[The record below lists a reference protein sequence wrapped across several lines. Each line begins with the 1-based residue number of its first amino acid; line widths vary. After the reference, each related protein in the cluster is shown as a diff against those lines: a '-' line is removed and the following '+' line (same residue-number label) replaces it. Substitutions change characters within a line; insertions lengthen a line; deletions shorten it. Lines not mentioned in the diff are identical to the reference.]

1 MKGFYN
7 EMSLNEVLDNVNLI
21 GIAGVAGSGKNTF
34 AEIIKKVFESNGF
47 EVNCLSFAKKLK
59 EEVAEVSKDMYG
71 IDTTNCTRE
80 EKNLVRP
87 LLLAHGAIM
96 REKTKGQYWIDGIK
110 DLVSNDKI
118 NIITDVR
125 FCEYECDEV
134 DWIQSNNGIVV
145 HITRFFEENGERI
158 YISPDNEYEKRNNK
172 ILKNR
177 ANYSFSWPTDISKQI
192 KYSNKFFEWLVKN
205 YLER

>member
-7 EMSLNEVLDNVNLI
+7 EMSVNEVLNNVNLI
-21 GIAGVAGSGKNTF
+21 GIAGVAGSGKDTF

-59 EEVAEVSKDMYG
+59 EEVAEVSKSMYG

-80 EKNLVRP
+80 EKNLIRP

-96 REKTKGQYWIDGIK
+96 REKTKGQYWINGIK

>member
-7 EMSLNEVLDNVNLI
+7 EMSVNEVLNNVNLI
-21 GIAGVAGSGKNTF
+21 GIAGVAGSGKDTF
-34 AEIIKKVFESNGF
+34 AQIIKKVFESNGF

-59 EEVAEVSKDMYG
+59 EEVAEVSKNMYG

-96 REKTKGQYWIDGIK
+96 REKTKGQYWINGIK

-158 YISPDNEYEKRNNK
+158 YISPDNEYEKRNDK
-172 ILKNR
+172 TLKNK
-177 ANYSFSWPTDISKQI
+177 ANYSFCWPTDISKQK
-192 KYSNKFFEWLVKN
+192 KYSEKFFKWLVKN
-205 YLER
+205 YFER

>member
-1 MKGFYN
+1 
-7 EMSLNEVLDNVNLI
+7 MSVNEVLNNVNLI
-21 GIAGVAGSGKNTF
+21 GIAGVAGSGKDTF
-34 AEIIKKVFESNGF
+34 AQIIKKVFESNGF

-59 EEVAEVSKDMYG
+59 EEVAEVSKSMYG

-96 REKTKGQYWIDGIK
+96 REKTKGQYWINGIK
-110 DLVSNDKI
+110 DLVSDDKI

-172 ILKNR
+172 ILKNK

>member
-1 MKGFYN
+1 MEGFYN
-7 EMSLNEVLDNVNLI
+7 EMSVNEVLNNVNLI
-21 GIAGVAGSGKNTF
+21 GIAGVAGSGKDTF
-34 AEIIKKVFESNGF
+34 AQIIKKVFESNGF
-47 EVNCLSFAKKLK
+47 EVNCLSFAKKLI
-59 EEVAEVSKDMYG
+59 EEVAEVSKNMYG

-96 REKTKGQYWIDGIK
+96 REKTKGQYWINGIK

-158 YISPDNEYEKRNNK
+158 YISPDNEYEKRNDK
-172 ILKNR
+172 TLKNK
-177 ANYSFSWPTDISKQI
+177 ANYSFCWPTDISKQK
-192 KYSNKFFEWLVKN
+192 KYSEKFFKWLVKN
-205 YLER
+205 YFER